1 MASPRR
7 TTQSLPLR
15 SVPAHVRAAAATRA
29 ASGMRAEPAEESA
42 VRRALVWAALIAFA
56 ILFGVAAR
64 WVIYGDALRV
74 RDVRLN
80 DLQVVDPIAVSEAA
94 RVTGKTLLTVDRGKV
109 AAAVAA
115 VPGVKS
121 VQVRRDWPHAVAID
135 IEEFQGWGY
144 WEVGGRRLVVDE
156 NGRVLEHGRGPA
168 TQALVVY
175 EDALTPADALEA
187 KPDPETVRLVQRL
200 LDSGSFSILRV
211 TPTGFTY
218 RRDRG
223 LTVHVASGPAA
234 VFGDSHDFDFKVATW
249 GALLD
254 KVEAQR
260 LAVSEIDLRFGKHVV
275 MR

>member
-29 ASGMRAEPAEESA
+29 ASGAQAQPEEESA
-42 VRRALVWAALIAFA
+42 LRRTLVWAGLIAFA
-56 ILFGVAAR
+56 IVFGIAAR

-74 RDVRLN
+74 RDVRIN

-121 VQVRRDWPHAVAID
+121 VQVRREWPHAIALD

-168 TQALVVY
+168 TQALVIY
-175 EDALTPADALEA
+175 EDALTAEAALA
-187 KPDPETVRLVQRL
+187 AAPDPETVRLVQRL
-200 LDSGSFSILRV
+200 LESGSFSILRV
-211 TPTGFTY
+211 TPTGFTF

-223 LTVHVASGPAA
+223 LIVHVASGPTA

-254 KVEAQR
+254 KVESQR
-260 LAVSEIDLRFGKHVV
+260 LAVTEIDLRFGKHVV